1 MGDGLSKIMRVLIFL
16 PVDWMIRMCFTW
28 AKDVG
33 APGAG
38 PVARS
43 SVGIIMTPPQAT
55 SWQEPRIRMINVV
68 GPRKGSR
75 PKTTVQED
83 TVAIVI
89 CGGEENTLSHKY
101 SSSPETLSPSAPHH
115 E

>member
-1 MGDGLSKIMRVLIFL
+1 MRVPIFL
-16 PVDWMIRMCFTW
+16 PVASMIRMCFTW

-43 SVGIIMTPPQAT
+43 FVGIIMTLLRAT
-55 SWQEPRIRMINVV
+55 SWQEPRIRTSSVV
-68 GPRKGSR
+68 GLRRDSR
-75 PKTTVQED
+75 SRTTVQED

-89 CGGEENTLSHKY
+89 RDGEWNG
-101 SSSPETLSPSAPHH
+101 H